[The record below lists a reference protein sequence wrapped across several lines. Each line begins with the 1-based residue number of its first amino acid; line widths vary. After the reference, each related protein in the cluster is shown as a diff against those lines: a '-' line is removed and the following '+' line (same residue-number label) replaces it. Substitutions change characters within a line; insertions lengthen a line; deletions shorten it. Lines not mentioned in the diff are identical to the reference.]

1 MPKGI
6 IREQLYTVT
15 LTGDVEVTTRGY
27 DVVERE
33 DQTIIPDSAG
43 KPVFMTATAN
53 VLEINSENM
62 PFFS

>member
-1 MPKGI
+1 MSKGI
-6 IREQLYTVT
+6 IREQLYTIT
-15 LTGDVEVTTRGY
+15 LTGDVKVTTRGY

-43 KPVFMTATAN
+43 KPVFMTDTAN
-53 VLEINSENM
+53 IKDMSSENM